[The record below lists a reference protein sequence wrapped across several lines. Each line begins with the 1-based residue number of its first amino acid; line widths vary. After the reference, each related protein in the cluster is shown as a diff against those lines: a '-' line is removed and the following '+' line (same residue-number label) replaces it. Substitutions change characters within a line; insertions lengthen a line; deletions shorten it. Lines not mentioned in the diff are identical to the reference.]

1 MELQLTN
8 EENYFIQKREE
19 VLETISLPNKSFLQK
34 SYDFKKI
41 SALKNEPN
49 FVFLIAGWVAQ
60 TSTLMQIKNPI
71 DQFVKQDIVNMLTG
85 YWSILS
91 FEELIKAFELERFG
105 AYKEKTEHY
114 QLFDCNYISQ
124 VLKKY
129 QAWKRENKIEL
140 NISKEKET
148 QSIDK
153 DEIQKI
159 MIEAVNNKY
168 NEYLLENTISEP
180 FIHVFKELVEQGRI
194 KLSNANTPKLE
205 IYYQS
210 KLEQARAEILKETE
224 LEVTSDKSKR
234 ISNKAIIQSIIS
246 GIENE
251 DAKAKIEIRAKKIV
265 LSEFFKSE
273 KDKLSTKIL

>member
-1 MELQLTN
+1 
-8 EENYFIQKREE
+8 
-19 VLETISLPNKSFLQK
+19 
-34 SYDFKKI
+34 
-41 SALKNEPN
+41 
-49 FVFLIAGWVAQ
+49 VAQ

-148 QSIDK
+148 QLIDK

-180 FIHVFKELVEQGRI
+180 F
-194 KLSNANTPKLE
+194 
-205 IYYQS
+205 
-210 KLEQARAEILKETE
+210 
-224 LEVTSDKSKR
+224 
-234 ISNKAIIQSIIS
+234 
-246 GIENE
+246 
-251 DAKAKIEIRAKKIV
+251 
-265 LSEFFKSE
+265 FFS
-273 KDKLSTKIL
+273 